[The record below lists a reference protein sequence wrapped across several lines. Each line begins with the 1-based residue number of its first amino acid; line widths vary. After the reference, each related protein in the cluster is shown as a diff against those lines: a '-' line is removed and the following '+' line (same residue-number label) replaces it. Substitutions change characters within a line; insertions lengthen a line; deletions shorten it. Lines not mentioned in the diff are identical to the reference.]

1 MITINPVKLNNTKPI
16 TFGEGNLNNITP
28 GVAIL
33 SLQNPNAKINFEND
47 LNRTKK
53 ADMVQNRNIFTA
65 FAYKAVK
72 AFDTL
77 TAKSNNNSNNNAV
90 DRHIVYMA

>member
-1 MITINPVKLNNTKPI
+1 MITVNPVKLNNTKVI

-28 GVAIL
+28 SVAIL

-53 ADMVQNRNIFTA
+53 ADMVQNHNILSA
-65 FAYKAVK
+65 LANKAVK
-72 AFDTL
+72 AFDILKGKTND
-77 TAKSNNNSNNNAV
+77 NNNNV
-90 DRHIVYMA
+90 IDRHIAYMA

>member
-1 MITINPVKLNNTKPI
+1 MIRINPVNLNNKKSI

-28 GVAIL
+28 SVAIL

-53 ADMVQNRNIFTA
+53 ADMVQNGNIFNA
-65 FAYKAVK
+65 LVNKASK
-72 AFDTL
+72 ALDIL
-77 TAKSNNNSNNNAV
+77 KGKSNNVSYGDAV
-90 DRHIVYMA
+90 DKHIVYMA